1 PAQNPLRAGETADAG
16 AARRRDPLLPGQSA
30 RAHQQAA
37 AVVQRYRG
45 VDRRRG
51 GRLRLQLS
59 PRLRSARAQPRI
71 FAPGNAAL
79 EAAKPGAG
87 RSGAGAAG
95 RETGRLI
102 RTISTRRERD
112 EFLGTDFPSEPGER
126 RDLLRRPAAGT
137 KLAMAAGDLA
147 ANTAALSAPRAG
159 PEIRRSA
166 GSRRQPDGGVK
177 P

>member
-71 FAPGNAAL
+71 FAPGNAAV

-87 RSGAGAAG
+87 PGGAGAAG
-95 RETGRLI
+95 RKTGGLTG
-102 RTISTRRERD
+102 TISPR
-112 EFLGTDFPSEPGER
+112 GER
-126 RDLLRRPAAGT
+126 NKSL
-137 KLAMAAGDLA
+137 
-147 ANTAALSAPRAG
+147 
-159 PEIRRSA
+159 EI
-166 GSRRQPDGGVK
+166 DF
-177 P
+177 